1 MINKKIILGV
11 VIMITLTTAMT
22 AIALHQVEAVIAP
35 EQTKR
40 GAAAPVATFENDV
53 YVAWWTNK
61 TGNEEVMYR
70 VSSDA
75 GKTFTDM
82 INLSN
87 TPNSDST
94 DVEISADEGKVVVT
108 WWERSQTTN
117 EPVIRISSDGGK
129 TFGPILK
136 LASDGKIGG

>member
-22 AIALHQVEAVIAP
+22 AIVLHQVEAVIAH

-40 GAAAPVATFENDV
+40 GVAAPVATFENDV

-61 TGNEEVMYR
+61 TGNDEVMYR

-75 GKTFTDM
+75 GKTFTDK

-87 TPNSDST
+87 TPNSDS
-94 DVEISADEGKVVVT
+94 
-108 WWERSQTTN
+108 
-117 EPVIRISSDGGK
+117 
-129 TFGPILK
+129 
-136 LASDGKIGG
+136 